1 MGNKDITSKTLESYN
16 DVFADMVNVFLFDG
30 RQVVQPDELSPADIS
45 SQYKADSK
53 IHSQERD
60 VFKLWKNVVI
70 KFALIGFENQ
80 AKPYKFMPVRIF
92 SYDGSSYR
100 EQLNKDFLIVDS
112 VRGKLCCPVIT
123 VVIYFGSDNWNYGTE
138 LYDCVYVPDEL
149 KPFVNNYKMNF
160 YALKDMNISQV
171 EKFTSDFRIIA
182 EFFADNTNN
191 EKTPA
196 FSDKLL
202 DHPQETLD
210 MIGIFSGDDRY
221 LDAYN
226 EVVVRTSKEGVT
238 MSNIYIEMLDKAEAK
253 AKETGWKNG
262 VAEGRAK
269 GIAEGRS
276 DLVRTL
282 LSVGRS
288 IKEIAEFFKTDESE
302 IEKMLSAT

>member
-1 MGNKDITSKTLESYN
+1 
-16 DVFADMVNVFLFDG
+16 
-30 RQVVQPDELSPADIS
+30 
-45 SQYKADSK
+45 
-53 IHSQERD
+53 
-60 VFKLWKNVVI
+60 
-70 KFALIGFENQ
+70 
-80 AKPYKFMPVRIF
+80 
-92 SYDGSSYR
+92 
-100 EQLNKDFLIVDS
+100 
-112 VRGKLCCPVIT
+112 
-123 VVIYFGSDNWNYGTE
+123 
-138 LYDCVYVPDEL
+138 
-149 KPFVNNYKMNF
+149 
-160 YALKDMNISQV
+160 
-171 EKFTSDFRIIA
+171 
-182 EFFADNTNN
+182 
-191 EKTPA
+191 
-196 FSDKLL
+196 
-202 DHPQETLD
+202 

-302 IEKMLSAT
+302 IEKILSAT